1 MEYITLVALGI
12 LAGQVA
18 SMLYGGYSLGALGNG
33 IAGLTG
39 ALFTG
44 KYFVAIFGMPEFAG
58 MFVGGVL
65 GAFVIL
71 VVFSAGESLRTNK
84 KHHLF

>member
-1 MEYITLVALGI
+1 MEYIALLALGI

-18 SMLYGGYSLGALGNG
+18 SLLYGGYSLGALGNG
-33 IAGLTG
+33 FAGLAG

-44 KYFVAIFGMPEFAG
+44 KYLAAIFEIPEFAG

-65 GAFVIL
+65 GALLIL
-71 VVFSAGESLRTNK
+71 AVFSAGESLRANK
-84 KHHLF
+84 KRHLF

>member
-1 MEYITLVALGI
+1 MEYIALLALGV

-18 SMLYGGYSLGALGNG
+18 SLLYGGYSLGAFGNG

-44 KYFVAIFGMPEFAG
+44 KYVAAVFGMSEFAG

-65 GAFVIL
+65 STVVIL
-71 VVFSAGESLRTNK
+71 AVFSAGEYLRASKK
-84 KHHLF
+84 KHLF